1 MRKKGK
7 LFKITLFSVMLAT
20 LLFITGCGDGEL
32 HVPPGFDALFI
43 YLSGGVPTLPG
54 EGSGNADEWGM
65 PCKYTRVSSRFGS
78 REDPVYGG
86 SDYHR
91 GIDLA
96 APKWTTIHAV
106 RAGEVTYAGW
116 DNGGGGNYVSIEHG
130 DGYKTQYLHMEAIA
144 VKEGQLVKKGQ
155 IIGYVGSTG
164 KSTGNHLHFAVRKW
178 NEKNGVWDYID
189 PELFITFN

>member
-1 MRKKGK
+1 MKKGK
-7 LFKITLFSVMLAT
+7 LLKTVFLTAILAAML
-20 LLFITGCGDGEL
+20 LVTGCSVDENAQIFSD
-32 HVPPGFDALFI
+32 FDALFA
-43 YLSGGVPTLPG
+43 YLQGNIPLLPG
-54 EGSGNADEWGM
+54 EGEDKWGM
-65 PCKYTRVSSRFGS
+65 PCRYTYVSSRFGS

-164 KSTGNHLHFAVRKW
+164 NSTGNHLHFAVRKW

-189 PELFITFN
+189 PEQFITFN

>member
-1 MRKKGK
+1 
-7 LFKITLFSVMLAT
+7 ML
-20 LLFITGCGDGEL
+20 LVTGCSVDENAQIFSD
-32 HVPPGFDALFI
+32 FDALFA
-43 YLSGGVPTLPG
+43 YLQGNIPLLPG
-54 EGSGNADEWGM
+54 EGEDKWGM
-65 PCKYTRVSSRFGS
+65 PCRYTYVSSRFGS

-164 KSTGNHLHFAVRKW
+164 NSTGNHLHFAVRKW

-189 PELFITFN
+189 PEQFITFN